1 MGNQAKSVAFK
12 AGKKLKRQ
20 RKLRKTPKSVA
31 LPHCG
36 RGKRQRKTGNQA
48 KSVAFT
54 AGKKL
59 KRQRKLRKT
68 PKFVAL
74 PRCGREK
81 RQRKT
86 GNPVKS
92 VAFKA
97 SMAARRQPKKK
108 KAAKMVAFR
117 AHLANPHYVLYHL
130 LTQVV
135 RFDKDRKEA
144 NGLTAA
150 CFFFLSGA

>member
-1 MGNQAKSVAFK
+1 MVSRLFGFVLFFGVFCFFGFFLA
-12 AGKKLKRQ
+12 AG
-20 RKLRKTPKSVA
+20 TEEA
-31 LPHCG
+31 
-36 RGKRQRKTGNQA
+36 KRQRKTGNQA

-68 PKFVAL
+68 PESVAL
-74 PRCGREK
+74 PRREREK

-86 GNPVKS
+86 GNQAKS